1 MILSYDLGFHGGSE
15 DEEPAFNAGD
25 PDSIPGL
32 GRSPGEGNS
41 YTLQDF
47 SLENSMDRRAW
58 QARVHGV
65 TKSWTLL
72 SD

>member
-15 DEEPAFNAGD
+15 GEEPACNAGD

-32 GRSPGEGNS
+32 GRSPGDGNG

-47 SLENSMDRRAW
+47 FLENSMDRRAW

-65 TKSWTLL
+65 AKSWTRL